1 MIFRFS
7 GNTFP
12 NVSFIPFFGCRY
24 IEFVLKLKSDSNV
37 PTPKRKKSTKNDVDQ
52 PLSGYMASLVNKIA
66 NNISLKLHNIILKY
80 VEEDIVVSMNIQLLS
95 FDSAD
100 DNWRPAFIDISPT
113 KVFLKKIISITDLT
127 ICLDKRNAMG
137 KIDVCQ
143 EPILYRCSLQ
153 IRMLR
158 KYNISSLHKSSLTRI
173 DVFTENIE
181 LNISAQQYPM
191 FIRLLVLA
199 MTLKEGTSNVRPSDS
214 VTEDEYD
221 EENGESMLLWAWNML
236 PSIFPV
242 ESDDEEDDQKGHYLH
257 AGLYVTNFSITIKS
271 QEFTTDNIVH
281 STKKIKYHP
290 ILRISVSGIY
300 ANAITLG
307 NRWFSMKGGISFI
320 GMYPLGMCTCGKKHN
335 VSTILASADVPFDHK
350 LFLNDSLQDANCPEN
365 RGENRNYDLSWD
377 TYYAE
382 PLDDIAKTPALS
394 FDVVHYVDIPDDMSR
409 SSMLGSDL
417 EYSNLSESFCARC
430 LVGSFNFKY
439 CNSFIHIMDALKEYL
454 DSYDYVPYGE
464 DKCPITLN
472 QLSPPSTE
480 DYDALMSDIPLR
492 VYEVKILQPVI
503 ELIVERE
510 ESKIKVRRFVVR

>member
-1 MIFRFS
+1 M
-7 GNTFP
+7 
-12 NVSFIPFFGCRY
+12 
-24 IEFVLKLKSDSNV
+24 KLKSDSNV
-37 PTPKRKKSTKNDVDQ
+37 PTPKRKKSTKNDIDQ
-52 PLSGYMASLVNKIA
+52 APSGYMASLVNKIA

-100 DNWRPAFIDISPT
+100 DNWNPAFIDISPT
-113 KVFLKKIISITDLT
+113 KVFLKKVISITDLT

-158 KYNISSLHKSSLTRI
+158 KYNVSSLHKSSLTRI

-199 MTLKEGTSNVRPSDS
+199 MTLKEGTSNVRQTDS

-242 ESDDEEDDQKGHYLH
+242 ESEDEEEDQKGHYLH
-257 AGLYVTNFSITIKS
+257 AGLYVTNFSVTIKS

-300 ANAITLG
+300 ADVVTLG

-335 VSTILASADVPFDHK
+335 ISTILTSADVPFGHK
-350 LFLNDSLQDANCPEN
+350 LFLNDSLQDLNCPEN
-365 RGENRNYDLSWD
+365 KGENRNYDFSWD
-377 TYYAE
+377 SYYVQSLE
-382 PLDDIAKTPALS
+382 DTSMAKTPALS

-409 SSMLGSDL
+409 SSILGSDL
-417 EYSNLSESFCARC
+417 EYSNLSESFCVRC
-430 LVGSFNFKY
+430 IVGPFNFKY
-439 CNSFIHIMDALKEYL
+439 CSSLIHIMEALKEYL

-480 DYDALMSDIPLR
+480 DYDALMSDIP
-492 VYEVKILQPVI
+492 VKVFQLKIIHPTI

-510 ESKIKVRRFVVR
+510 ESKIKVSTNTYNRLQM